1 MRADIL
7 ALVVVLAA
15 ATAWAKETQ
24 TVHSRVWTDKYDRY
38 FKKYTK
44 RYFGPLFD
52 WRWFKA
58 QGIAES
64 GLNPKARSRTGAV
77 GIMQI
82 LPSTF
87 REIKKK
93 NPLIRNLYE
102 PEWNI
107 AAGIFYDRYLYRKWD
122 DPVPTRD
129 RLLLTFASYNAGYG
143 AVLRAKKKAGADP
156 PLFDKV
162 EPFLPREARGYVR
175 RILALK
181 EEQKRRRLHGLEKY
195 LAVEAHSS
203 SGA

>member
-1 MRADIL
+1 MRSWPL
-7 ALVVVLAA
+7 AVVLVLT
-15 ATAWAKETQ
+15 ATVVWAKEAPD
-24 TVHSRVWTDKYDRY
+24 VHSRVWTDKYDRY

-64 GLNPKARSRTGAV
+64 GLNPKARSRTGAI

-87 REIKKK
+87 KEIKKK
-93 NPLIRNLYE
+93 NPIVENLHE

-122 DPVPTRD
+122 YPVPTRD
-129 RLLLTFASYNAGYG
+129 RLLLTFASYNAGFG
-143 AVLRAKKKAGADP
+143 AVMRAKRKAGADP
-156 PLFDKV
+156 PLFERV
-162 EPFLPREARGYVR
+162 EPFLPRQARNYVN

-181 EEQKRRRLHGLEKY
+181 QEQKRRRLHGLEKY
-195 LAVEAHSS
+195 LAGDHSS

>member
-1 MRADIL
+1 MRVWVSAAVLIL
-7 ALVVVLAA
+7 VAA
-15 ATAWAKETQ
+15 VAWAKEAPS
-24 TVHSRVWTDKYDRY
+24 VHSRVWTDKYDRY
-38 FKKYTK
+38 FRKYTK

-64 GLNPKARSRTGAV
+64 GLNPRARSKTGAI

-87 REIKKK
+87 REIRKK
-93 NPLIRNLYE
+93 NPLVKNLRD

-107 AAGIFYDRYLYRKWD
+107 AAGIFYDRHLYRKWD
-122 DPVPTRD
+122 YPVPTRD
-129 RLLLTFASYNAGYG
+129 RLLLAFASYNAGFG
-143 AVLRAKKKAGADP
+143 AVMRAKKKAGADP
-156 PLFDKV
+156 PLFERI
-162 EPFLPREARGYVR
+162 EPFLPRQARGYVN

-181 EEQKRRRLHGLEKY
+181 QEQKRRRLHGLEKY
-195 LAVEAHSS
+195 LAGGHSS

>member
-1 MRADIL
+1 MRTWML
-7 ALVVVLAA
+7 AVALAGFAA
-15 ATAWAKETQ
+15 AAWAKEAPS
-24 TVHSRVWTDKYDRY
+24 VHSRVWTDRYDRY

-64 GLNPKARSRTGAV
+64 GLNPRARSKAGAV

-87 REIKKK
+87 KEIKKK
-93 NPLIRNLYE
+93 NPIVKSLRD

-107 AAGIFYDRYLYRKWD
+107 AGGIFYDRYLYRSWD
-122 DPVPTRD
+122 YPVPTRD
-129 RLLLTFASYNAGYG
+129 RLLLTFASYNAGLG
-143 AVLRAKKKAGADP
+143 AVMRAKKRARAEP
-156 PLFDKV
+156 PLFEKV
-162 EPFLPREARGYVR
+162 EPFLPKQARHYVNKILVLKREQR
-175 RILALK
+175 
-181 EEQKRRRLHGLEKY
+181 RRRLHGLEKY
-195 LAVEAHSS
+195 LAGAHSS